1 MSDDAKEYPIVS
13 LFLGNNRIEDDA
25 IDLVTYGVSEC
36 KTLRVLSLVYNC
48 ISGKGI
54 QSLWERKMGHLR
66 ELHLDGNARIGD
78 AGARIISEC
87 ISNGNL
93 NLEYLGLAS
102 CEIGNKGCSN
112 LFDGLA
118 SARAI

>member
-1 MSDDAKEYPIVS
+1 
-13 LFLGNNRIEDDA
+13 
-25 IDLVTYGVSEC
+25 
-36 KTLRVLSLVYNC
+36 
-48 ISGKGI
+48 
-54 QSLWERKMGHLR
+54 MGHLR

-118 SARAI
+118 SAPGNLNRIHLGDNKLDATDRCVQW